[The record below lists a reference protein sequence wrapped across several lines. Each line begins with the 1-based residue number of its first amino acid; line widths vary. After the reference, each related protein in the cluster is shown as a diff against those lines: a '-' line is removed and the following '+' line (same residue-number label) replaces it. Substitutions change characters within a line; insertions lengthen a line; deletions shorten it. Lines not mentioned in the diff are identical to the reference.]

1 MAEYMYTN
9 DPVAY
14 EENSQPNSYIPPASP
29 MTQETTTIHYIPSN
43 NVNDWDT
50 STSNYQATGDNY
62 GHSSFYTIERP
73 IQQQQITYYS
83 EDAYSNS
90 AYYSPYQSQMQSRQ
104 YNSFPRVSYELE
116 WDQPTP
122 VLINRRNNEAMKQF
136 MRFGGSG
143 GGCVVMQPTQRERI
157 ATPRAEYVQRFQP
170 YNMDSQLSITPIEI
184 NQGLHYNVCNNE
196 CVNEQQYFAL
206 NIPSESASINNF
218 VEHQDQSEAIN
229 NISVYQADTI
239 PNASTATTDE
249 SQMAAENE
257 ETKAQN
263 QNEHSNLGPRSSS
276 DERNAIVNEVL
287 SLEKEAANIC
297 SKT

>member
-9 DPVAY
+9 DSVAY
-14 EENSQPNSYIPPASP
+14 EENSQPTSYVPPASP

-43 NVNDWDT
+43 NVNDWNT
-50 STSNYQATGDNY
+50 STSSYQATIDNY
-62 GHSSFYTIERP
+62 GHPSFYTIERP

-90 AYYSPYQSQMQSRQ
+90 AYYSPYESPMQSRQ

-122 VLINRRNNEAMKQF
+122 VSINRRNNEAMKQF

-170 YNMDSQLSITPIEI
+170 YNMDSQCSITPIEI
-184 NQGLHYNVCNNE
+184 NQGANYNVCNNE
-196 CVNEQQYFAL
+196 CVNEQQYFAMNL
-206 NIPSESASINNF
+206 PAESAIINN
-218 VEHQDQSEAIN
+218 VEEHQDQSEVIN
-229 NISVYQADTI
+229 NISVYQADTM
-239 PNASTATTDE
+239 PYTSTAACDE

-263 QNEHSNLGPRSSS
+263 QNETSNLGPRSSA
-276 DERNAIVNEVL
+276 DERNDIVNQVL
-287 SLEKEAANIC
+287 SLEKQAANIC

>member
-1 MAEYMYTN
+1 
-9 DPVAY
+9 
-14 EENSQPNSYIPPASP
+14 
-29 MTQETTTIHYIPSN
+29 
-43 NVNDWDT
+43 
-50 STSNYQATGDNY
+50 
-62 GHSSFYTIERP
+62 
-73 IQQQQITYYS
+73 
-83 EDAYSNS
+83 
-90 AYYSPYQSQMQSRQ
+90 MQSA
-104 YNSFPRVSYELE
+104 L
-116 WDQPTP
+116 
-122 VLINRRNNEAMKQF
+122 
-136 MRFGGSG
+136 
-143 GGCVVMQPTQRERI
+143 
-157 ATPRAEYVQRFQP
+157 
-170 YNMDSQLSITPIEI
+170 
-184 NQGLHYNVCNNE
+184 NQGLHYSVCNNE